1 MHAPA
6 VTGVRITGIA
16 GAVPS
21 HREPVSAAA
30 SLFGAE
36 EVERIQQSSGI
47 QHRHIAPESVCTSDL
62 CQAAAERLLSEL
74 EWPRESIGGLIFVSQ
89 TPDYVLPATSC
100 ALHARLGLAKSCAA
114 FDVNLAC
121 SGYIYGLWIAA
132 LMAAS
137 GRRVLLLAGDTTSR
151 LVSPQDRATALL
163 FGDAGTATTIEPDSS
178 APPMYFELGTD
189 GAGERNLIV
198 PAGGFRHR
206 HSTATAV
213 RTERE
218 GGNFRAEED
227 LFMDGGE
234 IFAFTLNCIPK
245 LVRTILAHTGWTVA
259 DVGHFVFHQ
268 SNRCILQHLSK
279 RMQLPPEKV
288 VLALEN
294 YGNTASASIPLAIT
308 THLRDAVAGSS
319 TRLILAGY
327 GAGYS
332 WEQPALR
339 RVPSVCRKLCWSEPG
354 LLRPAGVA
362 KIDRG

>member
-1 MHAPA
+1 MHTPSPA
-6 VTGVRITGIA
+6 VAGVRMA
-16 GAVPS
+16 GVAAAVPS
-21 HREPVSAAA
+21 QRYPVAAA
-30 SLFGAE
+30 SVFGTD
-36 EVERIQQSSGI
+36 EVERIQQSSGV
-47 QHRHIAPESVCTSDL
+47 QYRHIAPDSVCTSDL
-62 CQAAAERLLSEL
+62 CQAAAERLLTSL
-74 EWPRESIGGLIFVSQ
+74 AWTRDSVGVLIFVSQ

-100 ALHARLGLAKSCAA
+100 ALHARLGLAKTCAA

-121 SGYIYGLWIAA
+121 SGYIYGLWMAS

-151 LVSPQDRATALL
+151 LVSPQDRTTALL
-163 FGDAGTATTIEPDSS
+163 FGDAGSATVLEPDPT

-198 PAGGFRHR
+198 PAGGFRNR
-206 HSTATAV
+206 HSAATAL
-213 RTERE
+213 RTERDS
-218 GGNFRAEED
+218 GNFRAEDD

-245 LVRTILAHTGWTVA
+245 LVRTILAHTGWSAA
-259 DVGHFVFHQ
+259 DVDHFVFHQ
-268 SNRCILQHLSK
+268 SNRFILQHLSK

-308 THLRDAVAGSS
+308 THLRDTITAQSE
-319 TRLILAGY
+319 RLILAGY

-332 WEQPALR
+332 WGA
-339 RVPSVCRKLCWSEPG
+339 
-354 LLRPAGVA
+354 AGVEA
-362 KIDRG
+362 GSICVPELVLV